1 MVSLASPSNF
11 VPHNIGKWTGI
22 YVVISPETPPSY
34 FADEETKVQ
43 EKKRSDST
51 KTPQSIK
58 GTETG
63 LKTSGQPPCPFP
75 LYHINAPWFV
85 CLLGLAMQLAD
96 LSSPAKTEPALLQW
110 KRQVQASGSPGN
122 LQCCLLCVH
131 YLTYPSQFYN
141 VRFYRWVKWDLRK

>member
-1 MVSLASPSNF
+1 MVSLASLSNF
-11 VPHNIGKWTGI
+11 APHNIGKWTGM

-43 EKKRSDST
+43 EKKWSDST

-75 LYHINAPWFV
+75 LCHVNAPGFV
-85 CLLGLAMQLAD
+85 CLLGLVTQLAD
-96 LSSPAKTEPALLQW
+96 LSSPAKTEPRSCSESAESEPLD
-110 KRQVQASGSPGN
+110 RQGVSNAA
-122 LQCCLLCVH
+122 CFV
-131 YLTYPSQFYN
+131 YII
-141 VRFYRWVKWDLRK
+141 